1 MLLKWIHKIKQIF
14 YFKVENKKLIFII
27 LQKFNFI
34 LFIQFSSPHRK
45 NNSDAMETL
54 KLCHFYVPDNGTLSL
69 LLMCVTHLN
78 LSVSIARDSIFAVAV
93 PPSVYRIAWSSV
105 TLTNVS
111 SGPTKVFHF
120 H

>member
-1 MLLKWIHKIKQIF
+1 
-14 YFKVENKKLIFII
+14 
-27 LQKFNFI
+27 
-34 LFIQFSSPHRK
+34 
-45 NNSDAMETL
+45 METL
-54 KLCHFYVPDNGTLSL
+54 YCATFTCQIMSLCHSCL
-69 LLMCVTHLN
+69 CVRHLN